1 MNVPTTG
8 SVVERESMALF
19 QPIVDAQT
27 HCVVGC
33 ALVFAA
39 PPITP
44 ADQDSPKEI
53 ELQVWLDALRCLQA
67 FRQQGSDLSL
77 LAPVSELQLHS
88 PTFTAQLMGLL
99 EQLQIPA
106 SCIEL
111 EISERFA
118 MGNDSFMM
126 GCLTALRKC
135 GFSIVIDQL
144 GSGYSTVSQWLD
156 TPSTGIR
163 IDEALTRRA
172 QAKGGA
178 ALIEAIL
185 KIASARGLHT
195 IAAGV
200 QDADAAAVLSLLGV
214 QRLQGN
220 YFGPAMDCHTF
231 TKRLNVIHHDS

>member
-1 MNVPTTG
+1 MNIQTTG
-8 SVVERESMALF
+8 SAVQRESLALY

-33 ALVFAA
+33 ALVLGRSSF
-39 PPITP
+39 TP
-44 ADQDSPKEI
+44 EDQESPQEI
-53 ELQVWLDALRCLQA
+53 ELQVWIDALTCLQA
-67 FRQQGSDLSL
+67 CRKQGSDLSL
-77 LAPVSELQLHS
+77 LAPVSESQLHS

-106 SCIEL
+106 CCIEL
-111 EISERFA
+111 EISERVA
-118 MGNDSFMM
+118 MGNTSFMVE
-126 GCLTALRKC
+126 CLSKLRKC
-135 GFSIVIDQL
+135 GFSIVIDKL

-185 KIASARGLHT
+185 KIASICGLRT

-200 QDADAAAVLSLLGV
+200 QDADAAAVLALLGV
-214 QRLQGN
+214 ERLQGE
-220 YFGPAMDCHTF
+220 YFGHAMDCQTF
-231 TKRLNVIHHDS
+231 KQRLSVIHHDS